1 MIVGV
6 NNMVN
11 KLIMC
16 FLLFMIYSFLGWIM
30 EVSITLIKNKKF
42 VNRGFLI
49 GPYCPI
55 YGYGVLGIL
64 FLIGE
69 NTHDILSVF
78 LKSVL
83 ICSILEYI
91 TSYLMEKI
99 FNARWWDYSN
109 KRYNINGRV
118 CLETMIPFGIL
129 GTFCFYVINPF
140 LVKIID
146 LINPTVRFI
155 LCIFLILIYL
165 VDNMISFHVMNKI
178 KTNIKNRRKDST
190 EKIREDVIK
199 WIEKNSIFFKHI
211 QKAFP
216 DFKIR
221 KSIDPQK

>member
-1 MIVGV
+1 
-6 NNMVN
+6 MVN